1 MILCEESFHNPIF
14 FTVITQTF
22 PKTSQASLAQYL
34 GNFDTCLSNNF
45 SIFDTT
51 KESDFY
57 HAKSD
62 GSQELVWDKLCTF
75 IHYCDIYCVIC
86 YIEIVI

>member
-1 MILCEESFHNPIF
+1 MVCKKYGTHVMILCEESFHNPIF

-62 GSQELVWDKLCTF
+62 GSQELV
-75 IHYCDIYCVIC
+75 
-86 YIEIVI
+86 

>member
-1 MILCEESFHNPIF
+1 MVCKKYGTHVLILCEESFHNPIY

-22 PKTSQASLAQYL
+22 PKTFQACLAQYL
-34 GNFDTCLSNNF
+34 GNFDTSLSKKF

-51 KESDFY
+51 RQSDFY

-62 GSQELVWDKLCTF
+62 GSQKLV
-75 IHYCDIYCVIC
+75 
-86 YIEIVI
+86 